1 MKQATTYDLAQI
13 ELMAALGRIN
23 VRFTRALEKR
33 PSTRISRKNKK
44 ATPPDPAMD
53 HRVIGRMLAPV
64 ERRATDIVCA
74 ATFAEFAGTVDRYIA
89 LMDELRETFVRHERD
104 FVGNLLVEIGH
115 ELYPRVAQLKSL
127 IHIVRA
133 HPVDAIKRAR
143 KIA

>member
-1 MKQATTYDLAQI
+1 MKQATTYELARI
-13 ELMAALGRIN
+13 DLMAALDRIH
-23 VRFTRALEKR
+23 VRFMKALKKR
-33 PSTRISRKNKK
+33 P
-44 ATPPDPAMD
+44 PDLPTER
-53 HRVIGRMLAPV
+53 RVIAAI

-74 ATFAEFAGTVDRYIA
+74 ATFDEFGIAVDRYIA
-89 LMDELRETFVRHERD
+89 LMDELRETFVRHDRD
-104 FVGNLLVEIGH
+104 FVGNLLVDVGH